1 MTALKLTALALSAA
15 VLTATAGAQTYG
27 DCILTGKK
35 GSSPIKPAVAGQLS
49 IQTNLPAPG
58 WFNGDTPSSIKSGF
72 EYCLAANIA
81 YRAGLD
87 KLRVQ
92 NVAFDALVAGKTSKN
107 YDMAFSQVTITP
119 ERAKVVDFSVPY
131 FSSDQGVLVK
141 KGAKVTA
148 ASIKGLRLGVQQA
161 TTAQDYLKN
170 SVKPTKPVK
179 VFPDTP
185 SLFTALRAGQ
195 IDAAILDTA
204 IVLAQAN
211 ASGGQFEV
219 VGQYKTG
226 EQYGAIYPKGS
237 ANKASIDKIIK
248 AMGQD
253 GSLKKLSQAYL
264 SKAFGGDPT
273 SVPYFK

>member
-1 MTALKLTALALSAA
+1 MTRLKLTALALTAT
-15 VLTATAGAQTYG
+15 VLAATAGAQTYG

-58 WFNGDTPSSIKSGF
+58 WFNGDTPASIKSGF

-92 NVAFDALVAGKTSKN
+92 NVAFDALVAGKTNKN
-107 YDMAFSQVTITP
+107 FDMAFSQITITP
-119 ERAKVVDFSVPY
+119 DRAKVVDFSAPY

-141 KGAKVTA
+141 KGANVTA
-148 ASIKGLRLGVQQA
+148 ANIKGLRIGVQQA

-170 SVKPTKPVK
+170 VLKPSKPVK

-195 IDAAILDTA
+195 IDVAMLDTA
-204 IVLAQAN
+204 IVLAQAS

-219 VGQYKTG
+219 IGQYKTG

-237 ANKASIDKIIK
+237 PNEAAISKIIK
-248 AMGQD
+248 TMEQD

-264 SKAFGGDPT
+264 AKAFGGDPS